1 MRRVL
6 LCFLLVLFSLSAFS
20 ADPEHLQFTA
30 VIPEDYGVHKPSDA
44 WSIDKFV
51 FEKYDGTLI
60 TSENVRLEEL
70 SESLEEFELTMLYY
84 GNLGYQYN
92 IRVGIDPG
100 NGWYM
105 NQDGNKYLIPIDIS
119 YSEPDEITEGIS
131 VDEAA
136 MNDSIGIQIEP
147 VGPRRGE
154 AVLDIGF
161 AWEIGR
167 DVLPGEYS
175 ADVKFSIFTE

>member
-6 LCFLLVLFSLSAFS
+6 LCILLVLFSLSIFAEE
-20 ADPEHLQFTA
+20 PVYMRFTT
-30 VIPEDYGVHKPSDA
+30 VIPEDYGVHKPSEA

-51 FEKYDGTLI
+51 FEKFDGTLI

-70 SESLEEFELTMLYY
+70 SDSLEMFELTMLYY

-92 IRVGIDPG
+92 IRVGIDTG
-100 NGWYM
+100 RGWYM
-105 NQDGNKYLIPIDIS
+105 NQNGITYLIPIDVY
-119 YSEPDEITEGIS
+119 YSEPDEITEGII
-131 VDEAA
+131 VDESA
-136 MNDSIGIQIEP
+136 MNDEVVIQIEP
-147 VGPRRGE
+147 TGPRRGD

-161 AWEIGR
+161 TWEIGR

-175 ADVKFSIFTE
+175 ADIKFSIFSE